1 MSYSLAATDYKL
13 SVKKKKKDG
22 HSHQAR
28 SSCPASRFAIFSAQN
43 FYTRGSRSN
52 YVASDPEL
60 RPTAL
65 RRLPRVF
72 TFGVRWTIP
81 GKNTKRVLM
90 NNFEGDDIARFP
102 GGRLS
107 HPLIR
112 AVRRE
117 GMVQGKNKSM
127 FDIVKMIKEAA
138 QIKPPPVYTRETNR
152 EGRAANT
159 NKCPTRPR
167 PALPTNRRSPA

>member
-1 MSYSLAATDYKL
+1 MD
-13 SVKKKKKDG
+13 
-22 HSHQAR
+22 
-28 SSCPASRFAIFSAQN
+28 
-43 FYTRGSRSN
+43 
-52 YVASDPEL
+52 
-60 RPTAL
+60 
-65 RRLPRVF
+65 
-72 TFGVRWTIP
+72 
-81 GKNTKRVLM
+81 
-90 NNFEGDDIARFP
+90 NFEGDDIARFP
-102 GGRLS
+102 SGRLS

-117 GMVQGKNKSM
+117 GIMVQGKNKSM
-127 FDIVKMIKEAA
+127 FDIVKMIKEAS